1 MRGAIVDWK
10 IIGKAIIAG
19 LVVFG
24 ATEFAEFDP
33 LEIEDWS
40 FWAIYIGG
48 GLVRS
53 IGAAIIAVVWVV
65 KTTPAEGPT
74 PPPTP

>member
-1 MRGAIVDWK
+1 MRATMMDWR
-10 IIGKAIIAG
+10 IILKAVVAG

-40 FWAIYIGG
+40 FWAIDIGG

-53 IGAAIIAVVWVV
+53 IGAAVIAVVWVGS
-65 KTTPAEGPT
+65 TSNPATNEE
-74 PPPTP
+74 